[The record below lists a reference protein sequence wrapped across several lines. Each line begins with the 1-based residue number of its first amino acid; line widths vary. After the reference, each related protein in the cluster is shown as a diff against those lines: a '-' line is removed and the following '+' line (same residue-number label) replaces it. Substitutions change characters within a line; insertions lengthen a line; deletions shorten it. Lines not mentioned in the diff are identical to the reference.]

1 MEELRESLL
10 SGNIIVW
17 IVAIIV
23 LVLFLK
29 FLKNAG
35 KVFIILV
42 FVAIMGLVLHK
53 FAPGV
58 LDPLVDFVKGGWLG
72 ENRPPAR

>member
-17 IVAIIV
+17 IVAIVV

-29 FLKNAG
+29 FLKSAG
-35 KVFIILV
+35 KIAMAIVIIV
-42 FVAIMGLVLHK
+42 IAGFVLHQ

-58 LDPLVDFVKGGWLG
+58 LDPLIDFVKGGWLG
-72 ENRPPAR
+72 EHRPPER